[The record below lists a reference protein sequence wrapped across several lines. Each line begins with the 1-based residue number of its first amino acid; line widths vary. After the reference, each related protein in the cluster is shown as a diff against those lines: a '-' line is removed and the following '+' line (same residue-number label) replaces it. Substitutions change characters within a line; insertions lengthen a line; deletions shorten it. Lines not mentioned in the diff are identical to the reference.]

1 MIDSSANPSPGSL
14 ARWACFAEATALKA
28 GNVHPNASFA
38 DMTYQSFLD
47 SALAI
52 EADLEQAA
60 KLGVGQTVLNCV
72 RATRAKVGSNT
83 NLGIVLLLAPMCA
96 TKAHEPWEQGVR
108 RVLANM
114 THRDATL
121 VYEAIRMAEP
131 GGLGRIDEGD
141 VHQPP
146 PAMSLLEAMQ
156 LAADRD
162 AIARQYVSGFQ
173 QILHQVAPSLANH
186 RRQGLSLLD
195 AIVKAHLELIAS
207 GDTLIQRKCGAAMMR
222 QAGDLAQSTLAA
234 GWPATP
240 TSRQRWALLDT
251 WLRADGNRRNPGA
264 SADLVTAGLFAAVRL
279 NLMMPEPFPLPAD
292 YS

>member
-1 MIDSSANPSPGSL
+1 MIDSSATPSPGTL
-14 ARWACFAEATALKA
+14 ARWVCIAEATAPKA
-28 GNVHPNASFA
+28 GNVHPNARFA

-52 EADLEQAA
+52 EPELDQAA
-60 KLGVGQTVLNCV
+60 KLGVGQTVFNCV
-72 RATRAKVGSNT
+72 GATRAKVGSNT
-83 NLGIVLLLAPMCA
+83 NLGIVLLLTPMCA
-96 TKAHEPWEQGVR
+96 TLAHEPWEQGVR

-114 THRDATL
+114 IHRDASL

-131 GGLGRIDEGD
+131 GGLGRVDEGD
-141 VHQPP
+141 VHLP

-162 AIARQYVSGFQ
+162 AVARQYVSDFQ
-173 QILHQVAPSLANH
+173 QVIHQVAPSLANH

-195 AIVKAHLELIAS
+195 AIVKTHLELIAS
-207 GDTLIQRKCGAAMMR
+207 GDTLIQRKCGSAMMR
-222 QAGDLAQSTLAA
+222 QAGDMAQSTLAA

-240 TSRQRWALLDT
+240 TSRQRWDMLDT

-279 NLMMPEPFPLPAD
+279 NQLRPEPIPLPAD